1 MNMNREIKFRAW
13 AHTDAAYMEMVY
25 FGKTECDNG
34 LWFEAPKHI
43 DDYKNHVMQF
53 TGLKDNKRTTEYPN
67 GQDIYEGDIVETF
80 LNKHGKPIGNGFKSK
95 IQYNS
100 YVGQWQI
107 AYLNINNTFV
117 SDSIGFSYF
126 LEVIGNIY
134 ESPLAEG

>member
-1 MNMNREIKFRAW
+1 MNREIKFRAW
-13 AHTDAAYMEMVY
+13 H
-25 FGKTECDNG
+25 NG
-34 LWFEAPKHI
+34 MYENVLVDGQIWTANIREDLWHSGNI
-43 DDYKNHVMQF
+43 MQF
-53 TGLKDNKRTTEYPN
+53 TGLKDNKRTPEYPN